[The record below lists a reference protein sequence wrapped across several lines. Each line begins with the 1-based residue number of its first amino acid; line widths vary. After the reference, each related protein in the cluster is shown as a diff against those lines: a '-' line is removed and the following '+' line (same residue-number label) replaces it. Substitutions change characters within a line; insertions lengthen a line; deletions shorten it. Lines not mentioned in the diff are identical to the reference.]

1 MMLINIIQL
10 IEKNKEYWLKDLT
23 GFYGKEYG
31 LGWRSVGFSNESALK
46 SALHQQEKQD
56 AYSQIQRIRFDES

>member
-1 MMLINIIQL
+1 MVSYILKL

-31 LGWRSVGFSNESALK
+31 LGWKSVGFRSESALK
-46 SALHQQEKQD
+46 SALQRQE
-56 AYSQIQRIRFDES
+56 SQEAQSQVQRIRFDES